1 MTTSLRI
8 PLHSF
13 IDLITNSS
21 SETFVAADRQ
31 TVSALEGIIDVLL
44 SSVGSDQKCH
54 DLFRIGLDTEDGG
67 YGHYK
72 ILYVEARDPK
82 CRLAAK
88 ALDQLREA
96 FVPVYQENSDRS
108 GERYIIRANENA
120 PRIIEDAING
130 VLGAVGSSK
139 TACDIVT
146 ISTKVAK
153 PKASEC
159 DDDELKLVIEPTETG
174 ENYQR
179 VSEAINRIGKIFT
192 AETVGND

>member
-1 MTTSLRI
+1 MTTLRI

-31 TVSALEGIIDVLL
+31 TVSALEDIIDVLL

-72 ILYVEARDPK
+72 TIYVEARNPK
-82 CRLAAK
+82 CRLAAE

-96 FVPVYQENSDRS
+96 FIPIYQEDAGRHD
-108 GERYIIRANENA
+108 ERYVLRANTEA

-130 VLGAVGSSK
+130 VLGSVGSNK
-139 TACDIVT
+139 TANDIMS
-146 ISTKVAK
+146 ISTKVVK
-153 PKASEC
+153 PKASEW
-159 DDDELKLVIEPTETG
+159 DDGELELVVEPTEDG
-174 ENYQR
+174 PNHKQVAAAIQR
-179 VSEAINRIGKIFT
+179 ISKIFT
-192 AETVGND
+192 TENVGND

>member
-31 TVSALEGIIDVLL
+31 TVSALEDIIDVLL
-44 SSVGSDQKCH
+44 GSVGSDQKCH

-96 FVPVYQENSDRS
+96 FVPVYQENSDRR
-108 GERYIIRANENA
+108 GERYIICANENA

-130 VLGAVGSSK
+130 VLGAVGSNMTSN
-139 TACDIVT
+139 DIVT

-153 PKASEC
+153 PKTSEWE
-159 DDDELKLVIEPTETG
+159 DDELKIVVEPTETG
-174 ENYQR
+174 ENHQR

>member
-1 MTTSLRI
+1 MTNTLHI

-13 IDLITNSS
+13 VDLITNSS

-31 TVSALEGIIDVLL
+31 TVSALEDIIDALL

-72 ILYVEARDPK
+72 ILYVEARNPK

-96 FVPVYQENSDRS
+96 FMPVYQEDAGRHDDR
-108 GERYIIRANENA
+108 YAIRATENA
-120 PRIIEDAING
+120 PHIIEDAING
-130 VLGAVGSSK
+130 VLGAVGSNK
-139 TACDIVT
+139 TSNDIVT

-153 PKASEC
+153 PKTSEWE
-159 DDDELKLVIEPTETG
+159 DDELTLVVEPVDILNVRVAHSIQRIE
-174 ENYQR
+174 
-179 VSEAINRIGKIFT
+179 KIFF